1 MKRAVFLSLLFLPW
15 IAAAEVPDPRKA
27 VEGSPGDTEA
37 AVKHLRSML
46 PDSACKS
53 IFAAFDAGA
62 SYGGTSEP
70 INFAASRI
78 LALQRIGKVSVHSPE
93 VKSAFT
99 YVFLTALGDE
109 TRLHEALALYQR
121 IAVANTDDPYWRLI
135 RARCARLMDLPE
147 TPELYAQ
154 VFADIRGVPPGD
166 EIRQLWE
173 ANRKEFD
180 LASYTKEQWAKQTTS
195 FVYDA
200 TGLDVP
206 GSPPIKGSPFPLLDV
221 AAVPGWE
228 AGAWATALEGSAQTH
243 TKAFDDMIAQAGK
256 HGELPWLDGRG
267 FLNAGH
273 ALTTHLLGKPP
284 AELAALRELQES
296 GFRKAISKAPEA
308 SEPLALFRRYPWS
321 ESAQRSL
328 LESARQAL
336 FAGAPQGAFRSFQ
349 DVLRHAET
357 KELRED
363 AQVGLWASLAQFAG
377 PEALGRSFGGVDSK
391 ATWPWNGKRVKTEW
405 IRRQLAREAAEPQS
419 PSLASLTPHTV
430 HLPLAPMSDS
440 NVASIDMQR
449 EGGQLLVSSES
460 MLRMYDAANPV
471 KPLWSQTRRLRGEA
485 SGAKYVLPRFFDK
498 RIVASWGGGT
508 ESVNPVVAFHCADG
522 AIAGEGNPHDP
533 YSRYRYK
540 TMGSPV
546 ASDGKLYAVQFGQ
559 PYLSIYGHP
568 EHRGWGDVVL
578 SCFGG
583 DLKHLWT
590 RSYKC
595 AQANVTPNQRRFN
608 SVLPRINQGA
618 VYFCTNDGHV
628 IRSDSRDG
636 HLEWIHFYRPS
647 IGDDY
652 RKPPSPWCLGSA
664 PIVTE
669 DKVIC
674 MPKLTGNLFAL
685 DKETGRRIWTLPILR
700 GHEALGISGGQVLVV
715 GPNTLYG
722 VDVDTGEM
730 RWGRRISPAYS
741 DGFQLPRAQLIGS
754 SVYTGT
760 KNTLYRFDARNGSL
774 LETRGWGMRAEV
786 PMSFLIDG
794 ADLYAISDLPMK
806 DETSERQLMKIHAA
820 IGYGKGQ
827 MRPVVRKDGSQLIW
841 RDGMLI
847 CLTGEKWLWSRFL
860 STDSTVESQLSEQNN
875 EILTTQGNSVHDS
888 ATGALLRMRQA
899 RSLLEIK
906 IGGE

>member
-1 MKRAVFLSLLFLPW
+1 MKRVIFLSLFFLPW
-15 IAAAEVPDPRKA
+15 ISAAAAPDPRKA

-37 AVKHLRSML
+37 AVKHLRGVL
-46 PDSACKS
+46 PDSTCKS
-53 IFAAFDAGA
+53 IFAAFDAGVR
-62 SYGGTSEP
+62 GPTS
-70 INFAASRI
+70 FAASWI

-99 YVFLTALGDE
+99 YEFLTALDDE
-109 TRLHEALALYQR
+109 TRRHEALALYQR

-135 RARCARLMDLPE
+135 RARCARRMDLPE

-154 VFADIRGVPPGD
+154 VFAEMRGVPPSD

-180 LASYTKEQWAKQTTS
+180 LASYTKEQWAKQTKS

-200 TGLDVP
+200 TGPDVP

-221 AAVPGWE
+221 AAVPGSE
-228 AGAWATALEGSAQTH
+228 AGAWATALEGSALTH

-273 ALTTHLLGKPP
+273 ALTMHLLGKPP
-284 AELAALRELQES
+284 AELAALRDLQES
-296 GFRKAISKAPEA
+296 GFQKAISKAPEA

-336 FAGAPQGAFRSFQ
+336 FAGEPQGAFRSFQ

-377 PEALGRSFGGVDSK
+377 PEALGRSFGGVDSE
-391 ATWPWNGKRVKTEW
+391 ATWPWNGKRVKTEL

-430 HLPLAPMSDS
+430 HLPPARMSDS
-440 NVASIDMQR
+440 HVASTDMQR
-449 EGGQLLVSSES
+449 VGGQLLVSSEN
-460 MLRMYDAANPV
+460 MLLMYDAANPV
-471 KPLWSQTRRLRGEA
+471 KPLWSHTRLLGNS
-485 SGAKYVLPRFFDK
+485 SGAKYVLPQFFDK
-498 RIVASWGGGT
+498 RIVASWGEGNYND
-508 ESVNPVVAFHCADG
+508 NPVVAFHGADG

-533 YSRYRYK
+533 YSRYRYRS
-540 TMGSPV
+540 MGSPV
-546 ASDGKLYAVQFGQ
+546 AIDGKVYAVQFSQ
-559 PYLSIYGHP
+559 PYLSIYGHQ
-568 EHRGWGDVVL
+568 ERLHWGDVVL

-590 RSYKC
+590 RSYEC
-595 AQANVTPNQRRFN
+595 AQAASLPPDLRRLN
-608 SVLPRINQGA
+608 SVRPRINQGA

-628 IRSDSRDG
+628 IRADSRDG
-636 HLEWIHFYRPS
+636 HLEWIHFYRN
-647 IGDDY
+647 GGA
-652 RKPPSPWCLGSA
+652 SPWCLGSA

-700 GHEALGISGGQVLVV
+700 GHEVLGISGGQVLVV

-730 RWGRRISPAYS
+730 RWGRRISSDYI

-806 DETSERQLMKIHAA
+806 DEASERQLVKLHTAL
-820 IGYGKGQ
+820 GYRRDQ
-827 MRPVVRKDGSQLIW
+827 TVPVVRKDGSVLIW
-841 RDGMLI
+841 REGMLI
-847 CLTGEKWLWSRFL
+847 CHTGEKWLWGRFL
-860 STDSTVESQLSEQNN
+860 TIDNKWGNGLRDLQNN
-875 EILTTQGNSVHDS
+875 EILINSSVHDS
-888 ATGALLRMRQA
+888 ATGALLRMGCGRWPP
-899 RSLLEIK
+899 LEIK